1 MLQVSSE
8 SQVRSHT
15 AGSKATQVPNRQLT
29 VSDIRASALRK
40 EENVSAENARDSI
53 RSSFNFNIFDGTPN
67 EDSPWATFIDSYSD
81 EEENEYEL
89 NNDVPTDERE
99 QIDQKFS
106 ETRKAGK
113 TSNGV

>member
-1 MLQVSSE
+1 M
-8 SQVRSHT
+8 
-15 AGSKATQVPNRQLT
+15 
-29 VSDIRASALRK
+29 
-40 EENVSAENARDSI
+40 SAENARGSI

-67 EDSPWATFIDSYSD
+67 EDSPWAMFIDPCSSD

-89 NNDVPTDERE
+89 NNDVPTDEHE

-113 TSNGV
+113 ISNGV

>member
-1 MLQVSSE
+1 M
-8 SQVRSHT
+8 
-15 AGSKATQVPNRQLT
+15 
-29 VSDIRASALRK
+29 
-40 EENVSAENARDSI
+40 
-53 RSSFNFNIFDGTPN
+53 
-67 EDSPWATFIDSYSD
+67 FINPCSSD

-99 QIDQKFS
+99 QIDQKVG